1 MANTRLPLDH
11 IKSTRS
17 KEALWNLFDSIKS
30 IEHKHEKDV
39 DELVKEREAAHEKNK
54 FMEAKMVEMKEM
66 TEEWDSM
73 KSENRVLHKSLKQ
86 VQNENWSLR
95 CKNRDLVK
103 KMQSLEQKVVRLSK
117 VAELAKSMGDLQLK
131 MDALLNSD
139 E

>member
-1 MANTRLPLDH
+1 
-11 IKSTRS
+11 
-17 KEALWNLFDSIKS
+17 
-30 IEHKHEKDV
+30 
-39 DELVKEREAAHEKNK
+39 
-54 FMEAKMVEMKEM
+54 MVEMKEM

-103 KMQSLEQKVVRLSK
+103 KVQSLEQKVVCLSK